1 MKVYAVSYL
10 IDGGDIDGWLL
21 DFFSRK
27 TDAIKRARELH
38 ADEEA
43 QVFRVSKV
51 RVPTKKAEMIGFLD
65 SVNSG
70 HIHGEGV
77 PWEKTVRGSA
87 KRVAINNDGDA
98 PAHDRIW
105 GVN

>member
-1 MKVYAVSYL
+1 MKLYAVKYDL
-10 IDGGDIDGWLL
+10 EHMEGTLL

-43 QVFRVSKV
+43 QVFRVSKQI
-51 RVPTKKAEMIGFLD
+51 VPTKKADMIWFLK

-70 HIHGEGV
+70 HILGEDV
-77 PWEKTVRGSA
+77 PWGGE
-87 KRVAINNDGDA
+87 
-98 PAHDRIW
+98 
-105 GVN
+105 